1 LLKSIHKPATLKKFA
16 GQTIGIDAYGW
27 LHRGTV
33 ACSIELATGK
43 PTTKYVDFAMSRVRM
58 LLDFGVT
65 PYLVFDGDAIP
76 SKAGTNAER
85 RKKRE
90 ESLATGLEL
99 YRAGRV
105 SQAHQEL
112 QKAAGVTPIMAR
124 QLIDELRRN
133 NIQYVVAPYEADAQL
148 AYLEQKGIINGVLSE
163 DSDLL
168 VFGVKRLLT
177 KLNQYGECIEIERA
191 DFANCKEL
199 SLAGWTDTMFRRMA
213 ILSGCDYLTNIP
225 KMGLKTSYR
234 YVRKFKDTERLLRM
248 VALEGF
254 LVPIGYL
261 ELFNNAELTFMHHR
275 VFCPLQQ
282 RLVFLNELAP
292 GTREEDMPFLG
303 ANVESDIAIGVA
315 CGDLN
320 PKTKEPLHVQMTN
333 TTSRPP
339 LKESRRQTLAAPSDL
354 KSSKSID
361 TFFKKPY
368 RQPLAELDVN
378 SLTPLNSQQRLYEA
392 HRNASW
398 ESRMVSSAPQL
409 RRADTALTSAR
420 TPAHTSDRRV
430 WLAKAGQISTYQPP
444 KRQRLCS
451 EFEISPDNEVEQSLF
466 FISKNQMDGPS
477 PLARRGVS
485 KKKTKKGGFDV
496 FSDDEISEE
505 AWLELAKVQELAS
518 PEGTVQ
524 YPKIG
529 VEEDSIGRGPSQEGD
544 SPQAILQ
551 SSPIRPNIGE
561 AVSPGPTRS
570 FDTVITNDEDATQG
584 CISALRD
591 DDGVEQF
598 EDLLE
603 YHIREQNKKLRESFV
618 CQSPER
624 RKLAL
629 ESVTWP
635 KLHVSPKRG
644 LSPRST
650 FVAQSPEKQT
660 IALKSLSPLHNAQE
674 DENPQSSSIK
684 LISNF
689 AYQAPTYQTAT
700 LQSFSRGQSHTDKVE
715 VAKAAITQ
723 KTAGMATPPTV
734 RTPTSSLQRISRNA
748 LDRKPLV
755 APKAPAPVHNTED
768 HDFGNIITAG
778 EDHSQHHETWASK
791 GSEDFIVPE
800 SDEEEYVDTP
810 EKMEKCRKINLTA
823 FNFSGQ

>member
-1 LLKSIHKPATLKKFA
+1 MTLKKFA

-27 LHRGTV
+27 LHRGIV
-33 ACSIELATGK
+33 ACAIELATGK

-90 ESLATGLEL
+90 ESLASGLEL
-99 YRAGRV
+99 YRAGKV

-112 QKAAGVTPIMAR
+112 QKAAGVTPSMAR
-124 QLIDELRRN
+124 QLIDELKKN
-133 NIQYVVAPYEADAQL
+133 NIPYVVAPYEADAQL
-148 AYLEQKGIINGVLSE
+148 AYLEQKDIINGVLSE

-234 YVRKFKDTERLLRM
+234 YVRKYKETERLLRM

-254 LVPIGYL
+254 PVPIGYL
-261 ELFNNAELTFMHHR
+261 ESFNNAELTFMYHR

-303 ANVESDIAIGVA
+303 SNVEADIAIGVA

-320 PKTKEPLHVQMTN
+320 PKTKEPLHVRTTN
-333 TTSRPP
+333 STARLP
-339 LKESRRQTLAAPSDL
+339 LKDARRQTLPALSELKPSM
-354 KSSKSID
+354 SINK
-361 TFFKKPY
+361 FFKKKPN
-368 RQPLAELDVN
+368 RQPLGELDVN
-378 SLTPLNSQQRLYEA
+378 SLTPIASQQRLYEV
-392 HRNASW
+392 HRDASW
-398 ESRMVSSAPQL
+398 EPRMISSAPQL
-409 RRADTALTSAR
+409 RRSDTSFGVAR
-420 TPAHTSDRRV
+420 TPSSTSDRRA

-451 EFEISPDNEVEQSLF
+451 EFESSPDKEVKRSPF
-466 FISKNQMDGPS
+466 FTSNGQAEEPS
-477 PLARRGVS
+477 PLARRKGS
-485 KKKTKKGGFDV
+485 KKKIKNGGFDV

-505 AWLELAKVQELAS
+505 AWQELAKLQELAS
-518 PEGTVQ
+518 PEGAVR
-524 YPKIG
+524 YPKLEG
-529 VEEDSIGRGPSQEGD
+529 YEENTGRGPSEGD

-551 SSPIRPNIGE
+551 SSPIRSNIDE
-561 AVSPGPTRS
+561 PSAPGPAGS
-570 FDTVITNDEDATQG
+570 FDTVITNGDWQDEMQG
-584 CISALRD
+584 GVSALGD
-591 DDGVEQF
+591 ADGVDKV

-603 YHIREQNKKLRESFV
+603 YHVREQNKRLMKSFV

-624 RKLAL
+624 RQAALA
-629 ESVTWP
+629 SVT
-635 KLHVSPKRG
+635 SPKVQI
-644 LSPRST
+644 SPTRDHSQNST
-650 FVAQSPEKQT
+650 FVSQSPEKQAS
-660 IALKSLSPLHNAQE
+660 ALKSLSPARDTPEVNTDSSIPNLLHN
-674 DENPQSSSIK
+674 SS
-684 LISNF
+684 
-689 AYQAPTYQTAT
+689 YQAPSNQTAAAES
-700 LQSFSRGQSHTDKVE
+700 LVRIQSHMDKIA
-715 VAKAAITQ
+715 VAKAAITR
-723 KTAGMATPPTV
+723 KVPAMACPAAV
-734 RTPTSSLQRISRNA
+734 MAPTSSLQRIGRTA
-748 LDRKPLV
+748 LDGKPR
-755 APKAPAPVHNTED
+755 AIPAVHASVRLIDARDYCNA
-768 HDFGNIITAG
+768 ITA
-778 EDHSQHHETWASK
+778 DKDYSRHHESWTMK

-800 SDEEEYVDTP
+800 SDEEEYVDAP
-810 EKMEKCRKINLTA
+810 EEIERSRNINLAA
-823 FNFSGQ
+823 FTFTGQ